1 MKFDVH
7 FKLKSRHL
15 MILLAVL
22 GFALIAMAGLGLLG
36 VKVPPKV
43 ASDVSNGAIIGA
55 LVIFFY
61 NRKLRA
67 DEVKARAERDA
78 TEKEKAAAAIS
89 DEAGEGG
96 EAGAAE
102 DRQA

>member
-22 GFALIAMAGLGLLG
+22 GFALIVMAVLGLLG
-36 VKVPPKV
+36 VRVPPKV

-55 LVIFFY
+55 LVIFMY

-67 DEVKARAERDA
+67 EEAKARAA
-78 TEKEKAAAAIS
+78 EKAKEAALL
-89 DEAGEGG
+89 AGTTEG
-96 EAGAAE
+96 EASSEGE
-102 DRQA
+102 V